1 MVGPGVLT
9 TGRRRVVALAF
20 GAVCAV
26 AGTGAQADSF
36 PPFYGYSG
44 YFGAPTTYY
53 TRDPDVQQVTT
64 IKDGYQGF
72 GTRTYTTGGPF
83 WGYKSHRRFLR
94 EQRSRDA
101 LRVKG

>member
-1 MVGPGVLT
+1 MAGLRWISM
-9 TGRRRVVALAF
+9 RRGCALAF
-20 GAVCAV
+20 GAASLIAATAV
-26 AGTGAQADSF
+26 QADGF

-64 IKDGYQGF
+64 IVDGYQGF

-83 WGYKSHRRFLR
+83 WGYKTHRRILR
-94 EQRSRDA
+94 ERRSREA